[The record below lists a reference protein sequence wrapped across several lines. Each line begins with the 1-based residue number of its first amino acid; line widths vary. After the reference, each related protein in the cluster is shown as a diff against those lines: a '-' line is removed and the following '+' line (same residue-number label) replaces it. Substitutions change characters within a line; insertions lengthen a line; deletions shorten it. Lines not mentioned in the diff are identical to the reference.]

1 MMDDTIKVFALFAMV
16 GLAAG
21 IGMGFAMYVLPPRI
35 KITVVAPV
43 GYALVRLDDTRAGE

>member
-1 MMDDTIKVFALFAMV
+1 MEDVIKVFALFIAV

-21 IGMGFAMYVLPPRI
+21 IGVGFAMYVWPPQI

-43 GYALVRLDDTRAGE
+43 GYALVRLDDSKTGE